1 MRDAEARVDV
11 ELGTDVGVQAEYLL
25 PLARSPWF
33 IAPSVALQRATR
45 PFGGGQDPP
54 ASYRIQRARVGLDLG
69 VTLGTRSQ
77 LRVGYRAGSRDAKG
91 RRVTTS
97 PLPRLQGGEHGARLR
112 WVYDGHDNWIA
123 PHRGTRVVS
132 ELSWMNAAPGQAAP
146 LRQATSQGSTFVP
159 TGDSGRVFV
168 AFRAATSFGDTV
180 SPFYQFTQ
188 GGPFSL
194 GAFDRDQFRGAHTGY
209 LGAGY
214 LREIGRLPDLL
225 GGAIDVGAWVESGSA
240 FQTRDDADI
249 HSDLSAGL
257 LIDTVI
263 GALLVSGSLGDDGS
277 SAFYV
282 ALGRPFW

>member
-77 LRVGYRAGSRDAKG
+77 LRVGYRAGSLDAKG

-132 ELSWMNAAPGQAAP
+132 EQSWMNAAPGQAAP

-180 SPFYQFTQ
+180 
-188 GGPFSL
+188 
-194 GAFDRDQFRGAHTGY
+194 
-209 LGAGY
+209 
-214 LREIGRLPDLL
+214 
-225 GGAIDVGAWVESGSA
+225 
-240 FQTRDDADI
+240 
-249 HSDLSAGL
+249 
-257 LIDTVI
+257 
-263 GALLVSGSLGDDGS
+263 
-277 SAFYV
+277 
-282 ALGRPFW
+282 

>member
-1 MRDAEARVDV
+1 MV
-11 ELGTDVGVQAEYLL
+11 ERRTGADSSA
-25 PLARSPWF
+25 
-33 IAPSVALQRATR
+33 
-45 PFGGGQDPP
+45 
-54 ASYRIQRARVGLDLG
+54 AS
-69 VTLGTRSQ
+69 
-77 LRVGYRAGSRDAKG
+77 
-91 RRVTTS
+91 
-97 PLPRLQGGEHGARLR
+97 GA
-112 WVYDGHDNWIA
+112 
-123 PHRGTRVVS
+123 S
-132 ELSWMNAAPGQAAP
+132 E
-146 LRQATSQGSTFVP
+146 GSTVVP
-159 TGDSGRVFV
+159 TSDSGRVFV
-168 AFRAATSFGDTV
+168 AFRAATSFGDTA

-188 GGPFSL
+188 GGLFSL